1 VRIADVARKHGILS
15 DEDILHAVRNEM
27 YSATTNDDDLV
38 MVVGPA
44 TTGNLLEIGILDRD
58 GDDPV
63 VIHAM
68 NLRAKFQR

>member
-1 VRIADVARKHGILS
+1 MRIADVARKHAIS
-15 DEDILHAVRNEM
+15 DEDILHAIRNEI

-38 MVVGPA
+38 IVVGPA
-44 TTGNLLEIGILDRD
+44 TTANLLEIGILGRD

>member
-1 VRIADVARKHGILS
+1 VLLEGTGYLTKTSSTRS
-15 DEDILHAVRNEM
+15 ETM

-68 NLRAKFQR
+68 NLRPKFQR

>member
-1 VRIADVARKHGILS
+1 MRIADVARRHGIP
-15 DEDILHAVRNEM
+15 DEDVLQAVRNEM
-27 YSATTNDDDLV
+27 YSATTDDDDLA

-68 NLRAKFQR
+68 NLRPKFQR

>member
-1 VRIADVARKHGILS
+1 VRIADVARGHGIR

-27 YSATTNDDDLV
+27 YSATTDDDDLV

-44 TTGNLLEIGILDRD
+44 KTGNLLEIGIVDRD

-68 NLRAKFQR
+68 NLRPKFQR

>member
-1 VRIADVARKHGILS
+1 
-15 DEDILHAVRNEM
+15 M
-27 YSATTNDDDLV
+27 YSATTTDDDLV

-58 GDDPV
+58 ADDPV

-68 NLRAKFQR
+68 SLGPKFQR

>member
-1 VRIADVARKHGILS
+1 
-15 DEDILHAVRNEM
+15 
-27 YSATTNDDDLV
+27 

-58 GDDPV
+58 GDDSV

-68 NLRAKFQR
+68 GLRPKFQR

>member
-1 VRIADVARKHGILS
+1 MSLEGTGSPTKTFSMQCAT
-15 DEDILHAVRNEM
+15 M
-27 YSATTNDDDLV
+27 YSATTDDDLV

-44 TTGNLLEIGILDRD
+44 TTGNLLEIGILGRD

-68 NLRAKFQR
+68 NLRPKFQR